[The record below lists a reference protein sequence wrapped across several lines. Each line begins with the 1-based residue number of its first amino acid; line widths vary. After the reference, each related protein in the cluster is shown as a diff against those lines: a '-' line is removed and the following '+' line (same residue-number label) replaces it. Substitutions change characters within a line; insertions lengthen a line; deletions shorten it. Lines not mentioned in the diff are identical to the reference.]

1 MSDYTRIAD
10 TGNGMVELLKN
21 ALVPELLNSPDQI
34 GLCSPEDHGDYA
46 VGVWLYDVRE
56 DTSIQAHEM
65 TDIGRN
71 TQRYPSTY
79 LTLHYMITLYLQSD
93 LKYRAPQE
101 HQILGRIIQ
110 VFRDHAA
117 MNPDSFTPAE
127 GAAGDNIRIQMQ
139 DLEMEEK
146 LRLWTV
152 PNAAYKTS
160 LFYTA
165 GPVEIQSTR
174 KKSVKRVREID
185 YRFAGKEENSS
196 APDGAG
202 AFFLRK
208 NREE

>member
-1 MSDYTRIAD
+1 MSDYTKIAD
-10 TGNGMVELLKN
+10 TGNGIVTLLKD
-21 ALVPELLNSPDQI
+21 ALVPELLNSPDQV
-34 GLCSPEDHGDYA
+34 GLCSPEDHGDFA

-65 TDIGRN
+65 TNIGRN

-101 HQILGRIIQ
+101 HQIFGRIIQ
-110 VFRDHAA
+110 ALRDNAA
-117 MNPDSFTPAE
+117 MDPDSFTPVEGIE
-127 GAAGDNIRIQMQ
+127 GATIRIQLQ
-139 DLEMEEK
+139 NLEMEEK

-152 PNAAYKTS
+152 PNSAYRTS

-174 KKSVKRVREID
+174 KRTVKRVREID
-185 YRFAGKEENSS
+185 YRFTRKETGKME
-196 APDGAG
+196 G
-202 AFFLRK
+202 
-208 NREE
+208 

>member
-1 MSDYTRIAD
+1 MSDYTKIAD
-10 TGNGMVELLKN
+10 TGNGMITLLKD
-21 ALVPELLNSPDQI
+21 ALIPELLNSPDQI
-34 GLCSPEDHGDYA
+34 GLCSPEDHGDFA

-65 TDIGRN
+65 TNIGRDI
-71 TQRYPSTY
+71 QRYPSTY

-117 MNPDSFTPAE
+117 MDPDSFTPVE
-127 GAAGDNIRIQMQ
+127 GATGASIRIQMQ
-139 DLEMEEK
+139 SLEMEEK

-152 PNAAYKTS
+152 PNAAYRTS

-174 KKSVKRVREID
+174 KRSVKRVREID
-185 YRFAGKEENSS
+185 YRYTGKE
-196 APDGAG
+196 G
-202 AFFLRK
+202 
-208 NREE
+208 